1 MRKSLAIE
9 KSNTLINPG
18 CVVLASVTW
27 QDFSNIITI
36 AWQTTLSIRPR
47 LVGISVGFSR
57 YSHDM
62 IRNAGEFIINVP
74 GRGMLAQ
81 VHGCGRV
88 SGRKYDKYERFQLH
102 PFPGKKVVSQGIQEC
117 LGSLECK
124 VVDEVTTGDHTFFVG
139 EVLHAEAEESAYDFQ
154 AYCWKDHPESE
165 LLYHLGGNRYTTGHK
180 WMEASG

>member
-1 MRKSLAIE
+1 MRKTVSVE

-18 CVVLASVTW
+18 CVVLASVTYEG
-27 QDFSNIITI
+27 FSNIITI
-36 AWQTTLSIRPR
+36 AWQTTLSIKPR
-47 LVGISVGFSR
+47 LVGISVGFKR

-74 GRGMLAQ
+74 GRDLLDR

-88 SGRKYDKYERFQLH
+88 SGRKYDKYERFELH
-102 PFPGKKVVSQGIQEC
+102 PQPGKKVASQGIEEC

-139 EVLHAEAEESAYDFQ
+139 EVLHAEAEESVYDFQ
-154 AYCWKDHPESE
+154 VSSWKDKPESE

-180 WMEASG
+180 WMEA